1 MIYNKYQ
8 ESKEYIT
15 EGQYKIQC
23 ISQDFEKC
31 QFNEEKHR
39 ASEKKQKIQLKSISE
54 DNQKLLNQIDS
65 INDK

>member
-23 ISQDFEKC
+23 LSQELEKSK
-31 QFNEEKHR
+31 FNEDKHR
-39 ASEKKQKIQLKSISE
+39 ASEKKLKFQVKSISE
-54 DNQKLLNQIDS
+54 DNQKLINQIEN
-65 INDK
+65 INEK